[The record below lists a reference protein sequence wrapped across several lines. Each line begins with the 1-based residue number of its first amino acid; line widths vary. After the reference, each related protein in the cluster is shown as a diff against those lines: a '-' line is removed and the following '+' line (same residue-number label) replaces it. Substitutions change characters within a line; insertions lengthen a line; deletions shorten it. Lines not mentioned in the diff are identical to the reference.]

1 LAGFISG
8 EGCFFIDIYK
18 SQTNKIGSA
27 VILKFLISQHKRDI
41 DIMKSLPDYLGCG
54 QYVLA
59 TSRDNHGEYIV
70 SKLSDINEI
79 IITFLTKYPI
89 IGNKAL
95 DFEDFCKASTILKN
109 KEHLTLEGLK
119 KIQILKS
126 GMNRGRIS
134 E

>member
-1 LAGFISG
+1 
-8 EGCFFIDIYK
+8 
-18 SQTNKIGSA
+18 
-27 VILKFLISQHKRDI
+27 
-41 DIMKSLPDYLGCG
+41 MKSLPDYLGCG

-59 TSRDNHGEYIV
+59 PSGYNHGEYIV

-79 IITFLTKYPI
+79 IIPFLTKYPI
-89 IGNKAL
+89 IGNKVL
-95 DFEDFCKASTILKN
+95 DFEDFCKASTILNN

-119 KIQILKS
+119 KIQTLKS